1 MDIDSD
7 VTLSDV
13 VQLAIDRRLG
23 NCYFTLPA
31 TIVSYDS
38 GTQTAEVSISIDKI
52 EDEVILRPPNIP
64 DIPVLLPRNSKGGM
78 SFMIESG
85 DEVLLQFI
93 QSSTGNWRSKA
104 GQNPPDVDMDF
115 DINDAVAIPC
125 LYPREVGYEQREAT
139 EVMGDKVLVDAVESA
154 QLTAPKLFLGDKN
167 GLEIKTSGLAAAN
180 VSGVTPDI
188 ISILEGIVAALVV
201 PWQTPTGPAT
211 PIPNV
216 VTDLGVITTLL
227 GQLKGEAE

>member
-1 MDIDSD
+1 MDTDSD

-31 TIVSYDS
+31 TVVSYDS
-38 GTQTAEVSISIDKI
+38 GTQTVEVSISIDKI

-78 SFMIESG
+78 SFMIEPG

-125 LYPREVGYEQREAT
+125 VYPREVGYE
-139 EVMGDKVLVDAVESA
+139 
-154 QLTAPKLFLGDKN
+154 
-167 GLEIKTSGLAAAN
+167 
-180 VSGVTPDI
+180 
-188 ISILEGIVAALVV
+188 
-201 PWQTPTGPAT
+201 
-211 PIPNV
+211 
-216 VTDLGVITTLL
+216 
-227 GQLKGEAE
+227 